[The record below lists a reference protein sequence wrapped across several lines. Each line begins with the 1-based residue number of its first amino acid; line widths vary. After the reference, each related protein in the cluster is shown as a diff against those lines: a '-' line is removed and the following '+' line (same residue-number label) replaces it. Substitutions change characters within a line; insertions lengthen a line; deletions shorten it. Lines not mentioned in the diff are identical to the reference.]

1 MENVICSPNDC
12 SLVKRKFH
20 YFTSNNTFLR
30 ACKCFSFFF
39 CFVLMV
45 YYILEAE
52 HKLLLKS
59 LLIATPQK

>member
-1 MENVICSPNDC
+1 MTVVWLKENSIISPRIIHFYEPAN
-12 SLVKRKFH
+12 VFR
-20 YFTSNNTFLR
+20 
-30 ACKCFSFFF
+30 FFF

>member
-1 MENVICSPNDC
+1 MTVVWLKENSIISPRIIHFYEPAN
-12 SLVKRKFH
+12 VFR
-20 YFTSNNTFLR
+20 
-30 ACKCFSFFF
+30 FF